1 MMSCLLNVSST
12 PTRYTSIIRSFKQ
25 YELSLYAKLLSE
37 LFCIMLS
44 TVIKCYQYIKNPYFG
59 RYFSRSRFQ
68 MTAYG
73 PLYTEYQSVDS
84 KTMQFTLSVY
94 VIKYSAQYSG
104 TNGYFRHIHVCI
116 ILSHDTLG
124 ALWVQHN

>member
-1 MMSCLLNVSST
+1 MFIKRKFNT
-12 PTRYTSIIRSFKQ
+12 DKIYINYTVVQTVRVKLIRKVAVITI
-25 YELSLYAKLLSE
+25 LYYVEYGDK
-37 LFCIMLS
+37 MLP
-44 TVIKCYQYIKNPYFG
+44 IHMYIKNPYFG

-84 KTMQFTLSVY
+84 KAIQFTLSVY
-94 VIKYSAQYSG
+94 VSKYSAQYSG
-104 TNGYFRHIHVCI
+104 TNGYFRIHVCI
-116 ILSHDTLG
+116 ILSHDTFG